1 MFRVFVICLCLLAAG
16 GAAARCTGTDMRDR
30 LTPEAEARLTREIK
44 QVPFAYGNHWVA
56 TKGNRRIHVIG
67 TQHTG
72 DSRMRAAMRNLTPVI
87 RSADAVLL
95 EVTQQ
100 KLATL
105 DTVLRSTP
113 GLLTIPKG
121 PGLDTMMRA
130 EDWRLLSVRMAMHGV
145 DERVLARMQPWF
157 ISMSLSTSGCGGRGL
172 FAYRGL
178 DDRIEKIAIRA
189 KVPIGSLE
197 NVGDGM
203 RALSAIPIRD
213 QIQLLLLDLKSEVNY
228 DDQVVTM
235 ANAYFEQRLAEAM
248 LIESWT
254 LYRDLKISRSEV
266 TRLLR
271 QFDAHILDR
280 RNRAWM
286 PVILASDAPV
296 LVVAVGAAHLPGKT
310 GILNL
315 LKRQGYSLSRADF

>member
-1 MFRVFVICLCLLAAG
+1 
-16 GAAARCTGTDMRDR
+16 
-30 LTPEAEARLTREIK
+30 
-44 QVPFAYGNHWVA
+44 
-56 TKGNRRIHVIG
+56 
-67 TQHTG
+67 
-72 DSRMRAAMRNLTPVI
+72 
-87 RSADAVLL
+87 
-95 EVTQQ
+95 
-100 KLATL
+100 
-105 DTVLRSTP
+105 
-113 GLLTIPKG
+113 
-121 PGLDTMMRA
+121 MMRA
-130 EDWRLLSVRMAMHGV
+130 EDWRLLSVKMAMHGV
-145 DERVLARMQPWF
+145 DERMLARMQPWF
-157 ISMSLSTSGCGGRGL
+157 SSMSLSTSGCGGRGL
-172 FAYRGL
+172 FAYQGL
-178 DDRIEKIAIRA
+178 DDRIEKTAIRA

-213 QIQLLLLDLKSEVNY
+213 QIQLLLLDLKSELNY

-254 LYRDLKISRSEV
+254 LYRDLKVSRSEV
-266 TRLLR
+266 ARLLR

-286 PVILASDAPV
+286 PVILRADVPV